1 MSAFDSFAAVKRL
14 REGGADER
22 LAEAVVGVVRHAVS
36 TDRQTLATK
45 ADIADLRADFKI
57 EIAGLE
63 ARMAN
68 RLVLAVV
75 GIAAANAAFLGGG
88 AALLRFV

>member
-22 LAEAVVGVVRHAVS
+22 LAVS

-75 GIAAANAAFLGGG
+75 GIAAANAAFLGGA

>member
-22 LAEAVVGVVRHAVS
+22 LAVS

-75 GIAAANAAFLGGG
+75 GIVAANAAFLGGA

>member
-1 MSAFDSFAAVKRL
+1 MSAFDSLASVRRL
-14 REGGADER
+14 REAGADER
-22 LAEAVVGVVRHAVS
+22 LAEAVVGVVRHAIS

-45 ADIADLRADFKI
+45 ADIADLRADFKT
-57 EIAGLE
+57 EIAALE

-75 GIAAANAAFLGGG
+75 SIVAANAAFLG
-88 AALLRFV
+88 AAVALLKFV

>member
-1 MSAFDSFAAVKRL
+1 MSAFDSFASVRRL
-14 REGGADER
+14 RKAGADER

-36 TDRQTLATK
+36 TERETLATK
-45 ADIADLRADFKI
+45 ADIADLKI
-57 EIAGLE
+57 EMVGIE

-75 GIAAANAAFLGGG
+75 GVVAANAAFLG
-88 AALLRFV
+88 AAVALLEFV

>member
-22 LAEAVVGVVRHAVS
+22 LAVS

-75 GIAAANAAFLGGG
+75 GIVAANAAFLGGG
-88 AALLRFV
+88 ALLRFV

>member
-36 TDRQTLATK
+36 TDREMLATK
-45 ADIADLRADFKI
+45 ADIADLKI
-57 EIAGLE
+57 EIAALE

-75 GIAAANAAFLGGG
+75 GIVAANAAFLG
-88 AALLRFV
+88 AAVALLKFV

>member
-1 MSAFDSFAAVKRL
+1 MSAFDSFAAVKSL

-22 LAEAVVGVVRHAVS
+22 LAEAVAGVVRHAVS
-36 TDRQTLATK
+36 MDRETLATK

-57 EIAGLE
+57 EIAALE

-75 GIAAANAAFLGGG
+75 GIVAANAAFLGG

>member
-1 MSAFDSFAAVKRL
+1 MSAFDSFASVRRL
-14 REGGADER
+14 REAGADER

-36 TDRQTLATK
+36 TERETLATK
-45 ADIADLRADFKI
+45 ADIADLKI
-57 EIAGLE
+57 EMVGIE

-75 GIAAANAAFLGGG
+75 GVVAANAAFLG
-88 AALLRFV
+88 AAVALLEFV

>member
-1 MSAFDSFAAVKRL
+1 MSAFDSLASVRRL
-14 REGGADER
+14 REAGADER

-36 TDRQTLATK
+36 TDRETLATK
-45 ADIADLRADFKI
+45 ADIADLKI
-57 EIAGLE
+57 EMAGIE

-75 GIAAANAAFLGGG
+75 GIVAANAAFLG
-88 AALLRFV
+88 AAVALLKFV